1 MVKSMSICSFWNS
14 IGLHIGRTDFQT
26 PTALI
31 QIRPNEGKVLQLPI
45 SFKEILSPFL
55 LKIELF
61 LVYCLYQ
68 YKFKASYGDKSGVS
82 DLGHYRQ

>member
-1 MVKSMSICSFWNS
+1 MVKNMSIRSFGNS
-14 IGLHIGRTDFQT
+14 IGLSIGRTGFQAFT
-26 PTALI
+26 VLI
-31 QIRPNEGKVLQLPI
+31 RIRPNEGKVLQLPA
-45 SFKEILSPFL
+45 SSKEILSSFL